1 MTVRSTS
8 SALCRLTSSEMKPVF
23 RFLDDDPI
31 ELVSRLARFDDEG
44 EVPPPPPVLSLID
57 LDARSPADC
66 ASFAPPWR
74 TILVISRRLIRAGLG
89 RKIGNW
95 IFWQRIWDGWEENRC
110 GKSL

>member
-1 MTVRSTS
+1 
-8 SALCRLTSSEMKPVF
+8 MKPVF
-23 RFLDDDPI
+23 RFLDDPI

-57 LDARSPADC
+57 RDARSPADC

-89 RKIGNW
+89 RKIGKW
-95 IFWQRIWDGWEENRC
+95 IFWKWIWDGREENR
-110 GKSL
+110 GGESL